1 MQGEGSDKV
10 KCQSQNVSFVELE
23 AAVSRNEGNV
33 LFNGALSM
41 LYLWLYGVGHVVKNQ
56 SGSQR
61 GNPLLPPLHGLL
73 FPVRFNMQIQSKL
86 L

>member
-10 KCQSQNVSFVELE
+10 KCQSPNVSFVELE

-41 LYLWLYGVGHVVKNQ
+41 FCLRLYGVGHVVKDQ

-61 GNPLLPPLHGLL
+61 RNLMLPPLHGLL
-73 FPVRFNMQIQSKL
+73 FPVGFNMQIQSKL